1 MSYLSYPSY
10 LSYTSYVIEESFMSK
25 KNNVNPD
32 HYKTAGR
39 ERQGED
45 IVHDVYKR
53 WYAQSRSAAGAGAWN
68 SIPGAP
74 YEKHVYE
81 SQAAAEIERRINEA
95 HRKGGGK

>member
-1 MSYLSYPSY
+1 
-10 LSYTSYVIEESFMSK
+10 MSK

-53 WYAQSRSAAGAGAWN
+53 WYTQSRSVAGARVG
-68 SIPGAP
+68 SFIPGARDEE
-74 YEKHVYE
+74 YIYE
-81 SQAAAEIERRINEA
+81 SQIAAKIERRIDEA
-95 HRKGGGK
+95 HRKGVG

>member
-1 MSYLSYPSY
+1 
-10 LSYTSYVIEESFMSK
+10 MSK

-53 WYAQSRSAAGAGAWN
+53 RYTQSRSVAGAPARN
-68 SIPGAP
+68 FIPGARDVEQT
-74 YEKHVYE
+74 YKL
-81 SQAAAEIERRINEA
+81 QIAAEADRRIDA
-95 HRKGGGK
+95 PHRKGSRK

>member
-1 MSYLSYPSY
+1 
-10 LSYTSYVIEESFMSK
+10 MSK

-53 WYAQSRSAAGAGAWN
+53 WYRQSRSAARARAGIFISGARDEEY
-68 SIPGAP
+68 I
-74 YEKHVYE
+74 YQ
-81 SQAAAEIERRINEA
+81 SQTMAEIERRIDEA
-95 HRKGGGK
+95 HRKGGGR

>member
-1 MSYLSYPSY
+1 
-10 LSYTSYVIEESFMSK
+10 MSK

-53 WYAQSRSAAGAGAWN
+53 RYTQSKSHAGAHQRN
-68 SIPGAP
+68 FIPGAQEE
-74 YEKHVYE
+74 EKVNE
-81 SQAAAEIERRINEA
+81 DARRTNKA
-95 HRKGGGK
+95 DRKAGKGSA

>member
-1 MSYLSYPSY
+1 
-10 LSYTSYVIEESFMSK
+10 MSK

-39 ERQGED
+39 ERPGED

-53 WYAQSRSAAGAGAWN
+53 QYTQSRSVAGEHARN
-68 SIPGAP
+68 FIPGARDEEQIYALQIP
-74 YEKHVYE
+74 
-81 SQAAAEIERRINEA
+81 AEAERRIVES

>member
-1 MSYLSYPSY
+1 MSYLSYMSY
-10 LSYTSYVIEESFMSK
+10 GGFMSK

-53 WYAQSRSAAGAGAWN
+53 RYTQSRSSADALARN
-68 SIPGAP
+68 FIPGARNEEQI
-74 YEKHVYE
+74 YETRGAA
-81 SQAAAEIERRINEA
+81 QAERRIVEV
-95 HRKGGGK
+95 HRKKSRK